1 MENVM
6 EMTSGF
12 AELSAMEMQ
21 ETDCGGLSDVFEKI
35 NPITLAKCIYHAGED
50 FGASSVKFGAECY
63 DFYRDVKKIFS

>member
-21 ETDCGGLSDVFEKI
+21 ETDGGGWSDVFEKI
-35 NPITLAKCIYHAGED
+35 NPITLAKPGL
-50 FGASSVKFGAECY
+50 FTVKNF
-63 DFYRDVKKIFS
+63 D